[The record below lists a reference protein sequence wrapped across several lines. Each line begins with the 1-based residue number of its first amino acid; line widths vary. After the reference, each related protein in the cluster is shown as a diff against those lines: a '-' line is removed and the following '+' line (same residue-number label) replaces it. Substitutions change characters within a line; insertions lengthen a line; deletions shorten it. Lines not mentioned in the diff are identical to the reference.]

1 MCDFVEGVGRVTA
14 AGPNHQGGLTT
25 EYVIVVEDV
34 ASTVTAAAA
43 AAPALIAVSAQFSC
57 SARAHAS
64 SFVILLRLLRTR

>member
-14 AGPNHQGGLTT
+14 AGPNRQGGLTT

-34 ASTVTAAAA
+34 ASTVTA

-64 SFVILLRLLRTR
+64 SFVIVEAVAN

>member
-14 AGPNHQGGLTT
+14 AGPNRQGGLTT

-34 ASTVTAAAA
+34 AATAT

-64 SFVILLRLLRTR
+64 SFVIVEAVAN

>member
-14 AGPNHQGGLTT
+14 AAGSNRQGGLTT

-34 ASTVTAAAA
+34 ASTVTA

>member
-14 AGPNHQGGLTT
+14 AGPNRQGGLTT

-34 ASTVTAAAA
+34 ASTVTAAA

>member
-34 ASTVTAAAA
+34 ASTVTAAA
-43 AAPALIAVSAQFSC
+43 PALIAVSAQFSC

>member
-34 ASTVTAAAA
+34 ASTVTAAA
-43 AAPALIAVSAQFSC
+43 PALIAVSAQFSC

-64 SFVILLRLLRTR
+64 SFVIVEAVAN

>member
-14 AGPNHQGGLTT
+14 AGPNRQGGLTA

-34 ASTVTAAAA
+34 AATAT

-64 SFVILLRLLRTR
+64 SFVIVEAVAN

>member
-25 EYVIVVEDV
+25 EYVIVIE
-34 ASTVTAAAA
+34 AAAA
-43 AAPALIAVSAQFSC
+43 TAGPASRAVSAQFSC

-64 SFVILLRLLRTR
+64 FVIVEAVAN

>member
-1 MCDFVEGVGRVTA
+1 MCDFVEGVDRVTA

-34 ASTVTAAAA
+34 ASTVTAAA
-43 AAPALIAVSAQFSC
+43 PALIAVSAQSSC
-57 SARAHAS
+57 SVRGHTS

>member
-14 AGPNHQGGLTT
+14 AGPNRQGGLTT

-34 ASTVTAAAA
+34 VAIAT

-64 SFVILLRLLRTR
+64 SFVIVEAVAN

>member
-1 MCDFVEGVGRVTA
+1 MCDFVEGVGRVTT

-25 EYVIVVEDV
+25 ENVIVVEDV
-34 ASTVTAAAA
+34 ASTVTAAA
-43 AAPALIAVSAQFSC
+43 PALIAVSAQSSC

>member
-14 AGPNHQGGLTT
+14 AGPNRQGGLTT

-34 ASTVTAAAA
+34 ASNVTA

-57 SARAHAS
+57 SARTHAS
-64 SFVILLRLLRTR
+64 SFVIVEAVAN

>member
-14 AGPNHQGGLTT
+14 AGPNRQGGLTT

-34 ASTVTAAAA
+34 ASTVTAAA
-43 AAPALIAVSAQFSC
+43 PALIAVSAQSSC

-64 SFVILLRLLRTR
+64 SFVIMLRLLRTR

>member
-14 AGPNHQGGLTT
+14 AGPNRQGGLTT

-34 ASTVTAAAA
+34 AATVT
-43 AAPALIAVSAQFSC
+43 AAPALIAVSARFSC

-64 SFVILLRLLRTR
+64 SFVIVEAVAN

>member
-14 AGPNHQGGLTT
+14 AGPNRQGGLTT

-43 AAPALIAVSAQFSC
+43 APALIAVSSQFSC

>member
-14 AGPNHQGGLTT
+14 AGPNRQGGLTT

-34 ASTVTAAAA
+34 ASTVTAA